1 MKITNEMLEDAEICG
16 ECESCSMN
24 KLTSYEKLNCISL
37 LAEAFFAERAEK
49 VVDVWK
55 GAPDNAVLAKVFFY
69 TQVGEYSNINN
80 VPTIHTRELPKTKE
94 QQIAEKYANQ
104 ISIMPDTRK
113 SLYKAF
119 LEAFEE
125 LKNST
130 KQAKIEL
137 LEELKTIIDLDTG
150 KFISPYQEGIRD
162 RNDEIRS
169 LLNKSIKGIR
179 VEN

>member
-1 MKITNEMLEDAEICG
+1 MELTNEMLEDAEICG
-16 ECESCSMN
+16 SCVSCKMATATGDVQQN
-24 KLTSYEKLNCISL
+24 CTRVLVKAIRDEREKG
-37 LAEAFFAERAEK
+37 
-49 VVDVWK
+49 DVWK
-55 GAPDNAVLAKVFFY
+55 GAPTDAVIAKVSFY
-69 TQVGEYSNINN
+69 TQASEYSIINRAP
-80 VPTIHTRELPKTKE
+80 VIHTRELPKTKE

-162 RNDEIRS
+162 RNDEIRR

-179 VEN
+179 VENE